1 MKANVFATIIA
12 AGLLAGSGAH
22 ALTADQHKAAKSK
35 IEADYKTQKAQCDTL
50 KDNAKD
56 VCEEEA
62 KAKEKLAKA
71 ELEQQYKP
79 SAAHA
84 RKVAEVKAEGIHA
97 VAKEKCD
104 DQSGDAKNACE
115 KQAKADLE
123 KAKADIKATKY

>member
-1 MKANVFATIIA
+1 MKTNVLATVIA
-12 AGLLAGSGAH
+12 AGMLVCSGAH
-22 ALTADQHKAAKSK
+22 ALTADQHKAAKSQ
-35 IEADYKTQKAQCDTL
+35 IEADYKTQKAKCDTL

-79 SAAHA
+79 SPAHA
-84 RKVAEVKAEGIHA
+84 RKVAEVKAEGIYD

-115 KQAKADLE
+115 KQAKADFD
-123 KAKADIKATKY
+123 KAKAGIKATKY